1 MQTMDKLQS
10 RSAYW
15 DNIKGFLIFLVVLAH
30 CMYDHQ
36 NKPVIEAIVK
46 GIYLFH
52 MPAFIFVSGFFGKSK
67 RAYSEKSIFTL
78 LFAYFIFNSITGI
91 ILGWTEFFEPE
102 YSYWYILALVI
113 WRLASKYIP
122 ANRTSL
128 IIAVICGVG
137 IGYVPVITNDFAL
150 SRAIAFFPFYLAG
163 LITPKERFETKPK
176 MLVPGLIA
184 LIAAVGLGYL
194 TIRVLNIQNEIML
207 MDAYFESSEVLSRI
221 SMFAVAA
228 AAIVAILAFAPQ
240 RKIPLLTMFGRNSLP
255 IFLIHR
261 LITLVFSAA
270 IAGYHTTIMVIASV
284 LMSFA
289 ICLAFGNDTVGRLM
303 NGYLEDGT
311 ELILRRKS
319 PQKSSR
325 RYNFA
330 AASAFIVAA
339 AIVTNGV
346 ISM

>member
-1 MQTMDKLQS
+1 MDKIHS

-30 CMYDHQ
+30 CLYAHQ
-36 NKPVIEAIVK
+36 NKLAVEVIVK

-52 MPAFIFVSGFFGKSK
+52 MPAFIFVSGFFGKSE
-67 RAYSEKSIFTL
+67 RAHSEKSLFTL

-91 ILGWTEFFEPE
+91 IVGWTEFFDPE

-113 WRLASKYIP
+113 WRLASKYVP
-122 ANRTSL
+122 KTRTNL
-128 IIAVICGVG
+128 IISVIFGVG
-137 IGYVPVITNDFAL
+137 IGFVPVITNDFAL

-184 LIAAVGLGYL
+184 LAAAVVLGYL
-194 TIRVLNIQNEIML
+194 TLRVLNIQNEVML
-207 MDAYFESSEVLSRI
+207 MDAYIESSEALIRF

-240 RKIPLLTMFGRNSLP
+240 RKIPFLTMFGRNSLP

-261 LITLVFSAA
+261 LITLVFSSY
-270 IAGYHTTIMVIASV
+270 IEGYRAMIMVAAAV
-284 LMSFA
+284 LVSFV
-289 ICLAFGNDTVGRLM
+289 ICLAFGNDTVGKLM
-303 NGYLEDGT
+303 NDYLEDGA
-311 ELILRRKS
+311 ELILRRKD
-319 PQKSSR
+319 PQKSNR
-325 RYNFA
+325 RYKST
-330 AASAFIVAA
+330 AASALIVAA
-339 AIVTNGV
+339 AIVINGV
-346 ISM
+346 VSM